1 MATFFARR
9 LGFDGLTI
17 TDALD
22 MHALAQGAAQVVDII
37 SAVRAG
43 QDLLLATPDPI
54 KLARIDEGLGQAE
67 LRGLLP
73 DGSGALVQARLAAL
87 RAWLRGLRAARC
99 STLSAAPSILIWPP
113 SLPRAR

>member
-22 MHALAQGAAQVVDII
+22 MHALAQGAAQVVDVI

-43 QDLLLATPDPI
+43 QDLLLATPDPT
-54 KLARIDEGLGQAE
+54 KLARIDEGLSQAE

-73 DGSGALVQARLAAL
+73 DGSGARRPGTPGRAAGVA
-87 RAWLRGLRAARC
+87 AWVRAARSRRC
-99 STLSAAPSILIWPP
+99 RLRRASWCWPP